1 MLVLTRK
8 LGERILVPQ
17 LDVEITVVAVH
28 GNTVRLGVT
37 APNEVAVY
45 REEVWHKLHRPMP
58 GIPDPE
64 SGQVVQRKH
73 DT

>member
-17 LDVEITVVAVH
+17 CDVEITVVAVH

-37 APNEVAVY
+37 APNAVAVY
-45 REEVWHKLHRPMP
+45 REEVWNKLRGQTP
-58 GIPDPE
+58 GSSDLE
-64 SGQVVQRKH
+64 SSESAQRKQH
-73 DT
+73 T

>member
-17 LDVEITVVAVH
+17 CDVEITVVAVH

-37 APNEVAVY
+37 APNAVAVY
-45 REEVWHKLHRPMP
+45 REEVWHKLRGKPP
-58 GIPDPE
+58 DIPFQESAKSGEREQDP
-64 SGQVVQRKH
+64 
-73 DT
+73 